1 MSCGLDFPCPPC
13 DPNKDVNPC
22 TGVKGYG
29 FNSSTEAPGGFP
41 KNKVYKDIISKDS
54 ILCQNKSN
62 QMMFYDGSYCIPDK
76 PPGAQIDLYQSY

>member
-29 FNSSTEAPGGFP
+29 FNSSTEAPGGFQ
-41 KNKVYKDIISKDS
+41 KIKS
-54 ILCQNKSN
+54 IKTLFLRILFYVKIN
-62 QMMFYDGSYCIPDK
+62 QIK
-76 PPGAQIDLYQSY
+76 